1 MERGEHV
8 AKRND
13 RVKGITISIGGDTSG
28 LSKAL
33 SGVNKNIER
42 TQNDLKDINNLLKL
56 DPKNT
61 ILLEQ
66 KQKLLA
72 DSINATAEK
81 LKALENVQEELQEKL
96 EIGKISKDQYRAY
109 QRELEET
116 RIQLTKL
123 NAETEINNETMQKT
137 NGVMEKTESGLKGV
151 ASAAGGVVT
160 GFTAAAAAAV
170 ALVEGTKEARSDL
183 AKLETNAQAAGVGL
197 DTIQNA
203 MKALTVVSDG
213 TDASV
218 EALSNLLASGFD
230 DQSMTDAVEALSGA
244 VIKFPDTMK
253 IESLADSLQ
262 ETLATKEATGQFA
275 ELLGRLGINVE
286 DYNKKISKMSEES
299 ARSYSVSLLQQ
310 AGLKDLND
318 QFRENNG
325 ELVDYQES
333 QYDFNDSMNE
343 MAEAIEPLV
352 SGGLSVFADIIGSIS
367 DILGPLASAIMP
379 LFSGALKV
387 IGGIID
393 SLVPGLQIIFDLLK
407 GIADVIGGAFGWIGD
422 TISGI
427 FGGGR
432 SIEVQANSVEALP
445 QYALG
450 TKSARRGV
458 ALVGENGPELV
469 LMRGGETVI
478 PNSRLAYA
486 GAGGDVYNITID
498 AKNVREFNDVVRIAQ
513 NARQYKRAR
522 G

>member
-33 SGVNKNIER
+33 SNVNKNIGE
-42 TQNDLKDINNLLKL
+42 TQKQLNDVNRLLKL

-61 ILLEQ
+61 VLLEQ
-66 KQKLLA
+66 KQRLLA
-72 DSINATAEK
+72 DAASQAAQK
-81 LKALENVQEELQEKL
+81 LKALESAQEQLQNSLKIG
-96 EIGKISKDQYRAY
+96 EITQAQYDAY
-109 QRELEET
+109 QREIEET
-116 RIQLTKL
+116 RAKLSKL
-123 NAETEINNETMQKT
+123 NQETEDNNKSMSKAAQAA
-137 NGVMEKTESGLKGV
+137 ESAKKGLKNVSSV
-151 ASAAGGVVT
+151 AK
-160 GFTAAAAAAV
+160 TAAAGFAAVTTAAV

-183 AKLETNAQAAGVGL
+183 AKLETNAAAAGVGL

-218 EALSNLLASGFD
+218 EALSNLLAAGFD
-230 DQSMTDAVEALSGA
+230 DQSMTNAVEALSGA

-407 GIADVIGGAFGWIGD
+407 GISDVIGGAFGWIGD

>member
-1 MERGEHV
+1 MARST
-8 AKRND
+8 D
-13 RVKGITISIGGDTSG
+13 RVKGITISIGGDTTG

-33 SGVNKNIER
+33 SGVNKNISE
-42 TQNDLKDINNLLKL
+42 TQKQLNDVNKLLKL

-61 ILLEQ
+61 VLLAQ

-72 DSINATAEK
+72 KAVDDTSQKLSVLEK
-81 LKALENVQEELQEKL
+81 AQKEVQESLKVGDISEK
-96 EIGKISKDQYRAY
+96 QYQAY
-109 QRELEET
+109 QREIEET
-116 RIQLTKL
+116 RIKL
-123 NAETEINNETMQKT
+123 ENLNKETENNNAALQKSP
-137 NGVMEKTESGLKGV
+137 GILSKAKSGLQGIAV
-151 ASAAGGVVT
+151 AAKTVSVGFAAT
-160 GFTAAAAAAV
+160 AAAAV
-170 ALVEGTKEARSDL
+170 ALVEGTKEARTDM
-183 AKLETNAQAAGVGL
+183 AKLETNAMAAGVGL
-197 DTIQNA
+197 DTVQNA
-203 MKALTVVSDG
+203 MKELTAVSDG

-218 EALSNLLASGFD
+218 EALSNLLAAGFD

-318 QFRENNG
+318 QFRENNS

-333 QYDFNDSMNE
+333 QYDFNQAMNE
-343 MAEAIEPLV
+343 MAEAVEPVV
-352 SGGLSVFADIIGSIS
+352 SVGLKALAE
-367 DILGPLASAIMP
+367 ILGKITEIVQPLGEVFLP
-379 LFSGALKV
+379 LLSGAFEA
-387 IGGIID
+387 IGVALDAI
-393 SLVPGLQIIFDLLK
+393 SPVLEFVFNLLK
-407 GIADVIGGAFGWIGD
+407 GISDVIGGAFGWIGD
-422 TISGI
+422 TIGSI

-432 SIEVQANSVEALP
+432 SIDVQANYVNDLP
-445 QYALG
+445 QYASG
-450 TKSARRGV
+450 TKSARRGW
-458 ALVGENGPELV
+458 ALVGENGPELM
-469 LMRGGETVI
+469 LMRGGETII
-478 PNSRLAYA
+478 PNNRLAYA

-498 AKNVREFNDVVRIAQ
+498 AKNVREFNDVVKIAQ